1 MHSPH
6 SNHHLPAADLSGA
19 ILEGAEVEEA
29 NFYGVDLKG
38 ANLVGVDL
46 SKARGLTHAQ
56 LNYAAAG
63 VGGMP
68 SNLTEDEPPPC
79 ETCQAPVDW
88 KARAKR
94 IRREAKGLL

>member
-19 ILEGAEVEEA
+19 ILAGAEVEE
-29 NFYGVDLKG
+29 

-63 VGGMP
+63 VSGMP

-88 KARAKR
+88 KSKS
-94 IRREAKGLL
+94 EAHP